1 MYRKISPLKLVLCA
15 SPKYIRKHGRIS
27 HPSELENHIIVGLHN
42 HGLSGP
48 LTLFRQDE
56 SYTINGSVNIH
67 LSSNNLLSAL
77 NLVLEGKGINL
88 MTPAWLATKYLKI
101 MNLKLYFLNGGFQIS
116 PFILYGVIVSIT
128 LLYFNASCLLLK
140 INGIIAHKLSF

>member
-1 MYRKISPLKLVLCA
+1 M
-15 SPKYIRKHGRIS
+15 
-27 HPSELENHIIVGLHN
+27 GLHN

-56 SYTINGSVNIH
+56 SYTISGAVNVH
-67 LSSNNLLSAL
+67 LSSNNLLSVL

-88 MTPAWLATKYLKI
+88 MTPAQLATKYLKI

-116 PFILYGVIVSIT
+116 PFILYGVIVSII
-128 LLYFNASCLLLK
+128 LLYFNAFCLLLK
-140 INGIIAHKLSF
+140 INGIIAHKLIF

>member
-15 SPKYIRKHGRIS
+15 SPKYIRKYGRIS
-27 HPSELENHIIVGLHN
+27 HRRFGKSHYCGSSQPWSF
-42 HGLSGP
+42 GP

-56 SYTINGSVNIH
+56 SYTISGAVNVH
-67 LSSNNLLSAL
+67 LSSNNLLSVL

-88 MTPAWLATKYLKI
+88 MTPARLATKYLKI

-116 PFILYGVIVSIT
+116 PFILYGVIVSII
-128 LLYFNASCLLLK
+128 LLYFNAFCLLLK
-140 INGIIAHKLSF
+140 INGIIAHKLIF